1 MKQIK
6 LTSLTN
12 DKQLN
17 KYHTTKKKEEY
28 THSHSNKKNVK
39 EINR

>member
-17 KYHTTKKKEEY
+17 KYQTTKKKKN
-28 THSHSNKKNVK
+28 THTLTQTKKNVK

>member
-17 KYHTTKKKEEY
+17 KYQQLKKKEEY
-28 THSHSNKKNVK
+28 THSHSNKTK
-39 EINR
+39 I

>member
-17 KYHTTKKKEEY
+17 KYQQLKIKNY
-28 THSHSNKKNVK
+28 IHSHSNEKKVK